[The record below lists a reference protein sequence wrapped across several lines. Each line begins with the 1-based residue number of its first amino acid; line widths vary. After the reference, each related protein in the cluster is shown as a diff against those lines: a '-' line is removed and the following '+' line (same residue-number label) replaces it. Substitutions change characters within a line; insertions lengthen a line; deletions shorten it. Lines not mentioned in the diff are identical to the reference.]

1 MQALSLR
8 RALCA
13 SLFAVA
19 SLMVACGEEDAGGGG
34 GTSIVVVS
42 DTGATSGADL
52 SDTSG
57 ASDVES
63 DTSGGT
69 SGTDSDTS
77 GGTSG
82 TDSDTSG
89 GTSGTDSD
97 TSGGTSGTDSDTSGG
112 TSGTD
117 SDTSGGTSGT
127 DSDTSGGTSGTDSDT
142 SGTSGTDGDTSGSTS
157 GDTSGSTSGDTSG
170 AADPCPAGCPQGQA
184 CDGGVCRAVSDIP
197 TPTVSGEVIFTELM
211 PNPRRSDSNGEWV
224 EVYNA
229 GDATFNLRGCVVIQS
244 GSGQFTINSTTNG
257 MVVQPGQ
264 HATMGGAGDSALG
277 FDATFNYSSSQF
289 LLADANKT
297 LTLRCGAV
305 DIDVVSYTTTTTGY
319 TLSLDPSAYDAAS
332 NDDAASWCDTPAGT
346 YSTAPAEEHGTPN
359 ALNPDCP

>member
-1 MQALSLR
+1 
-8 RALCA
+8 
-13 SLFAVA
+13 
-19 SLMVACGEEDAGGGG
+19 
-34 GTSIVVVS
+34 
-42 DTGATSGADL
+42 
-52 SDTSG
+52 
-57 ASDVES
+57 
-63 DTSGGT
+63 
-69 SGTDSDTS
+69 
-77 GGTSG
+77 
-82 TDSDTSG
+82 
-89 GTSGTDSD
+89 
-97 TSGGTSGTDSDTSGG
+97 
-112 TSGTD
+112 
-117 SDTSGGTSGT
+117 
-127 DSDTSGGTSGTDSDT
+127 
-142 SGTSGTDGDTSGSTS
+142 
-157 GDTSGSTSGDTSG
+157 
-170 AADPCPAGCPQGQA
+170 
-184 CDGGVCRAVSDIP
+184 
-197 TPTVSGEVIFTELM
+197 VSGEVIFTELM

-244 GSGQFTINSTTNG
+244 GSGQFTINATTNG